1 DSVLGTAV
9 ADDSGHWSYTPVSD
23 LGEGSHSFT
32 ATATDAA
39 GNTSEPSDAFE
50 LIVDTIAPMAP
61 VITSVTDEVGDITG
75 ELTSGDS
82 TDDTTPALTGT
93 AEANSTVTILDGD
106 TVLGSVD
113 ADGSGNWSFTPTDPL
128 GEGSHSLTVTATD
141 PAGNTSEPSNAFEL
155 SVDTIAPMAPVI
167 TSVTDEVGDNTGEL
181 TSGDS
186 TDDTTPALTGTAEAN
201 STVTILDGDT
211 VLGSVDADGS
221 GNWSFTPADP
231 LDEGS
236 HSLTVTATDPAGN
249 TSEPSNAFEL
259 SVDTIAP
266 MAPVITSVTDEV
278 GDITGEL
285 TSGDSTDDATP
296 ALTGTAEANSTVTI
310 LDGDTVLGSV
320 DADGSGNWSFTPA
333 DPLDEGSHSLT
344 VTATDPAGNT
354 SEPSNAFELSVD
366 TIAPMAPVLTSVT
379 DEVGDITGELTS
391 GDSTDDATPALT
403 GTAEANSTVTIRDGG
418 TVLGSVDADGSGNWS
433 FTPTDPL
440 GEGSHS
446 LTVTAT
452 DPAGNTSEP
461 SNAFELSV
469 DTIAP
474 MAPVITSVTDEV
486 GDITGELT
494 SGDSTDDTT
503 PALTGTAEA
512 NSTVTI
518 LDGDT
523 VLGSVDADGSG
534 NWSFTPTDPLGE
546 GDYRFTATATDAAG
560 NTSDPSTA
568 FELIVDTTSP
578 GGDDGTAAP
587 MLTITEAA
595 DGAINASELAD
606 GVEAR
611 IELTDGTQAGDTIT
625 LQIDN
630 ADNVTHTVTADD
642 VNAGSANIVIPSD
655 ALADGSYSV
664 DAVIAD
670 AAGNSSEPSAALDF
684 NVDTTAPGGPNN
696 AIAFDDELIGDAE
709 ATDISLR
716 GQIDADSTLS
726 SIVISD
732 EDSDTA
738 DITVDPSAITV
749 AVDGTVSVTGL
760 DLSALADGELTVT
773 MTLEDAA
780 GNSGTVTDTS
790 TLDTTGALIAD
801 SSEALNEAVGA
812 TVSGNL
818 AVAGN
823 DWGDLAQISVIPP
836 EGLTAGGSDVT
847 WAGSYDAQ
855 QQSYIMTATAA
866 GSDVAT
872 LVIDGATG
880 AYTFTQLAALDHPSL
895 GADVLDL
902 GFQVSTVDDAG
913 NSAEGSLEIQLTDAV
928 PDAAAPVIIDTGA
941 MTQPVK
947 GTLVD
952 DFGADGGVV
961 SSIVIDG
968 VTFSYAQ
975 DSGSV
980 EQQGQSDLIAGY
992 QYDDTSSQLTVTTV
1006 KGETFDV
1013 NLADGTYRFTQGAA
1027 DGRDF
1032 SANEAPQAWLG
1043 DDGSL
1048 LGLVG
1053 VEALTLLSFGG
1064 DQSYGVLDADN
1075 DINKVTISF
1084 NSSLNLGV
1092 SGFQYSEEM
1101 ARAFGLTVNNDNKT
1115 GQGLLGLFDGEAV
1128 ITMEANGDE
1137 LSTQQWNEF
1146 LGSIYFDK
1154 SLIGLNLTPTVKVS
1168 VEDAAGNSSEPVS
1181 LTNLA
1186 DVSLLNGGDAPGYL
1200 VEDGDGAADPDAG
1213 NITGTANSDRLY
1225 GYGGNDTLSAGA
1237 GNDILRGGAGDDIL
1251 SGGDGDDLLIGGA
1264 GADTLTGGTGRDVF
1278 RFEAGDAGAAG
1289 SPVVDTITDF
1299 SLGDG
1304 DILDLQGLLQNEVRI
1319 GTDPG
1324 NLTSFLHFVRTA
1336 DGDTRLE
1343 VSSSGGYLGGYAD
1356 SATDQVI
1363 LLKGI
1368 DLGADTAS
1376 DWQIIQ
1382 QLLEGGHLS
1391 VDTTVQAGETAVGGF
1406 KSFTEIGATLTDGDG
1421 DNAST
1426 SVVVDETGTLDTP
1439 MVPSDP
1445 DPDNTAPIVQADS
1458 GLLGL
1463 LDVSALGIIDLNSQ
1477 ALVAADAENN
1487 LESVTI
1493 DFRPLL
1499 DINLTDS
1506 VELTA
1511 SQAMAD
1517 ELGLSISTESSS
1529 GVLGLVAPRASL
1541 TITALDGGPIDNL
1554 AVNELL
1560 GSVKFT
1566 DGDGGLLDLGTNLQA
1581 SVLNALRISATDTE
1595 GLQDSELVVNLA
1607 QTEVLDQLFGGSTY
1621 IEEGDGGN
1629 NDLDG
1634 GLGNER
1640 FYGYAGNDTIDAGG
1654 GNDLLRGGAGDDV
1667 LNGGDGNDLLIDGQ
1681 GSDTFDGGAGNDEIR
1696 LSGTNFNA
1704 IDDGAGEDVLLLDG
1718 GIDLDLTDP
1727 GVGTVGNIERID
1739 LGDDDG
1745 ASRLTLDESETIALT
1760 DDDNLL
1766 TVEGD
1771 DGDTL
1776 SATGAVATGNEQTSG
1791 DTTYVEYSLGST
1803 TLLVEDTV
1811 NVEVN

>member
-1 DSVLGTAV
+1 MDTAAPAVPSITTASDDVGDVTDPLASGDSTDDATPTLSGTAVAGSTVTILDGDTVLGTAV
-9 ADDSGHWSYTPVSD
+9 ADDSGDWSYTPATD

-39 GNTSEPSDAFE
+39 GNTSDPSTAF
-50 LIVDTIAPMAP
+50 D
-61 VITSVTDEVGDITG
+61 
-75 ELTSGDS
+75 
-82 TDDTTPALTGT
+82 
-93 AEANSTVTILDGD
+93 
-106 TVLGSVD
+106 
-113 ADGSGNWSFTPTDPL
+113 
-128 GEGSHSLTVTATD
+128 
-141 PAGNTSEPSNAFEL
+141 L
-155 SVDTIAPMAPVI
+155 SVDTSAPVVPAI
-167 TSVTDEVGDNTGEL
+167 TTASDNVGNV
-181 TSGDS
+181 SG
-186 TDDTTPALTGTAEAN
+186 
-201 STVTILDGDT
+201 
-211 VLGSVDADGS
+211 
-221 GNWSFTPADP
+221 P
-231 LDEGS
+231 LS
-236 HSLTVTATDPAGN
+236 
-249 TSEPSNAFEL
+249 
-259 SVDTIAP
+259 
-266 MAPVITSVTDEV
+266 
-278 GDITGEL
+278 
-285 TSGDSTDDATP
+285 SGDSTDDATP
-296 ALTGTAEANSTVTI
+296 TLTGTAEADSTVTI
-310 LDGDTVLGSV
+310 YDGDTVLGTAE
-320 DADGSGNWSFTPA
+320 ADGSGNWT
-333 DPLDEGSHSLT
+333 
-344 VTATDPAGNT
+344 
-354 SEPSNAFELSVD
+354 
-366 TIAPMAPVLTSVT
+366 
-379 DEVGDITGELTS
+379 
-391 GDSTDDATPALT
+391 
-403 GTAEANSTVTIRDGG
+403 
-418 TVLGSVDADGSGNWS
+418 

-440 GEGSHS
+440 AEGDYS
-446 LTVTAT
+446 LTV
-452 DPAGNTSEP
+452 
-461 SNAFELSV
+461 
-469 DTIAP
+469 
-474 MAPVITSVTDEV
+474 
-486 GDITGELT
+486 
-494 SGDSTDDTT
+494 
-503 PALTGTAEA
+503 
-512 NSTVTI
+512 
-518 LDGDT
+518 
-523 VLGSVDADGSG
+523 
-534 NWSFTPTDPLGE
+534 
-546 GDYRFTATATDAAG
+546 TATDAAG
-560 NTSDPSTA
+560 NTSEPSDA
-568 FELIVDTTSP
+568 FELNVDTTSP
-578 GGDDGTAAP
+578 GGSGGTDAP
-587 MLTITEAA
+587 SLAIAEAA
-595 DGAINASELAD
+595 DGINADELAD
-606 GVEAR
+606 GVQVAVS
-611 IELTDGTQAGDTIT
+611 LTIGTQTGDTVT
-625 LQIDN
+625 LSVTD
-630 ADNVTHTVTADD
+630 ADDVTSEVVYTVTADD
-642 VNAGSANIVIPSD
+642 VATGSATVVIPSD
-655 ALADGSYSV
+655 ALEDGSYSV

-709 ATDISLR
+709 ATDISLS

-732 EDSDTA
+732 GDSDTA

-749 AVDGTVSVTGL
+749 AGDGTVSVTGL

-780 GNSGTVTDTS
+780 GNSGTVTDTT

-801 SSEALNEAVGA
+801 SSEALNEAVDA

-818 AVAGN
+818 AGN
-823 DWGDLAQISVIPP
+823 DWGDLAQIEVTPP

-855 QQSYIMTATAA
+855 QQSYTMTATAA

-872 LVIDGATG
+872 LVINGATG
-880 AYTFTQLAALDHPSL
+880 AYTFTQLAALDHPAL
-895 GADVLDL
+895 GADIQEL
-902 GFQVSTVDDAG
+902 GFQVSTVDAAG

-928 PDAAAPVIIDTGA
+928 PDAAAPVLIDTSG
-941 MTQPVK
+941 MTQPVE

-968 VTFSYAQ
+968 VTFYYNQ

-1101 ARAFGLTVNNDNKT
+1101 ARAFGLKVNNDNKT
-1115 GQGLLGLFDGEAV
+1115 GQDPLGLFDGEAV
-1128 ITMEANGDE
+1128 ITIEAIDGE
-1137 LSTQQWNEF
+1137 FSLSTQQWNEF

-1154 SLIGLNLTPTVKVS
+1154 SLIDLSVTPTVGVQ
-1168 VEDAAGNSSEPVS
+1168 VEDAAGNTTGPVS
-1181 LTNLA
+1181 LTNLL

-1200 VEDGDGAADPDAG
+1200 VEDGPADPGAG
-1213 NITGTANSDRLY
+1213 NTLTGTANSDRLY
-1225 GYGGNDTLSAGA
+1225 GYGGNDTLNAGA
-1237 GNDILRGGAGDDIL
+1237 GNDILRGGAGDDSL
-1251 SGGDGDDLLIGGA
+1251 SGGDGDDLLIGGT

-1278 RFEAGDAGAAG
+1278 RFEAGNAGVAG

-1324 NLTSFLHFVRTA
+1324 NLTSFLHFVRTT

-1343 VSSSGGYLGGYAD
+1343 ISSSGGYLGGYDAGE
-1356 SATDQVI
+1356 TDQVI
-1363 LLKGI
+1363 LLEGV
-1368 DLGADTAS
+1368 DLVGQGADAAS

-1406 KSFTEIGATLTDGDG
+1406 KSSTEIDATLTDGDG
-1421 DNAST
+1421 DSTST
-1426 SVVVDETGTLDTP
+1426 SVAVDETGTLDEPT
-1439 MVPSDP
+1439 VPSAP

-1463 LDVSALGIIDLNSQ
+1463 LDVSALGILDLNSQ

-1487 LESVTI
+1487 LASVTI

-1511 SQAMAD
+1511 SQAMAQ

-1566 DGDGGLLDLGTNLQA
+1566 DGDGGLLGLGTDLQL

-1595 GLQDSELVVNLA
+1595 GLEDSELVVNLA

-1634 GLGNER
+1634 GLSNER

-1654 GNDLLRGGAGDDV
+1654 GNDLLRGGSGDDV
-1667 LNGGDGNDLLIDGQ
+1667 LDGGGGDDLLIDGQ
-1681 GSDTFDGGAGNDEIR
+1681 GSDTFNGGAGNDEIR
-1696 LSGTNFNA
+1696 LSGTGFDA
-1704 IDDGAGEDVLLLDG
+1704 IDGGTGEDVLLLDG
-1718 GIDLDLTDP
+1718 GIDLDLTDAD
-1727 GVGTVGNIERID
+1727 VGTVGNIERID

-1745 ASRLTLDESETIALT
+1745 ATRLSLDEDEAIALT
-1760 DDDNLL
+1760 DDDNILK
-1766 TVEGD
+1766 VEGD

-1776 SATGAVATGNEQTSG
+1776 SASGAVATGNEQTSG